1 MKKVDKISETNMYVE
16 LAAIIRIA
24 NRAVKK
30 AKEENKELGIP
41 DTFWKNGKLYYALEN
56 GEITIVPPEIM
67 KRKTA

>member
-1 MKKVDKISETNMYVE
+1 MNKVDKISETNMYVE